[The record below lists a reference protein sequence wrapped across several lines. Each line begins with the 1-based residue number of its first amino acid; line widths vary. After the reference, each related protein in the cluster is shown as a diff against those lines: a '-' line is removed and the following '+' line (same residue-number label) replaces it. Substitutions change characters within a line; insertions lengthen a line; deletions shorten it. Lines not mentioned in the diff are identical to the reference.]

1 MKGIFSLIFSHKELV
16 LESKKENPHIKHGNI
31 LLKSGG
37 VCLLGGFLLS
47 LSLTFSEFKLSI
59 FIDTRISV
67 IVLIVGI
74 IQIVIGLY
82 LVLSGLSNTKKTWSN
97 KIFYYLRGM
106 SNQSDDP
113 PFSALPKMAT
123 WYSPVLVKIK
133 IDPNLPDS
141 IYTDLQFAIKIITE
155 KINQYKENEVFFA
168 GMARVPC
175 LFFLG
180 YAFRNAHGSVI
191 TLIEHIHQSDKWM
204 KLRETDN
211 IELDTMIEI
220 NIKDKNLFVSD
231 ISILVEFICEI
242 PRNDLPLH
250 LQDNIVR
257 IRLTKD
263 YEHNQIESRKTIERI
278 VENIVNQLVIHNKK
292 CRKLHL
298 FISAQSTIVFSLGR
312 RYQDGMI
319 GNIIVY
325 QYNPFQNRYSWAI
338 SLINNSLKL
347 EKFD

>member
-1 MKGIFSLIFSHKELV
+1 MKRIFSLIFSHKELV
-16 LESKKENPHIKHGNI
+16 LESKKENPHIKHGNT

-47 LSLTFSEFKLSI
+47 LSLAFSEFKLSI

-67 IVLIVGI
+67 IVLVVGI

-82 LVLSGLSNTKKTWSN
+82 LVLSGLSNTKKSWS
-97 KIFYYLRGM
+97 KKVFYYILGM

-133 IDPNLPDS
+133 IDPDLPDS
-141 IYTDLQFAIKIITE
+141 IYTDLQFAMKTITE

-168 GMARVPC
+168 GIARVPC

-180 YAFRNAHGSVI
+180 HTFRNAHSSVV
-191 TLIEHIHQSDKWM
+191 TLIEHIHQGDKWV

-220 NIKDKNLFVSD
+220 NIKDKKLFISD
-231 ISILVEFICEI
+231 ISILVEFTCEI
-242 PRNDLPLH
+242 PRNDLPSH

-257 IRLTKD
+257 IKLTKD

-278 VENIVNQLVIHNKK
+278 VENIVNQLVIYNKK
-292 CRKLHL
+292 CRILHL
-298 FISAQSTIVFSLGR
+298 FISAQSTVVFSLGR

>member
-1 MKGIFSLIFSHKELV
+1 MKRIFSLIFSHKELV

-97 KIFYYLRGM
+97 KIFYLRGM

-113 PFSALPKMAT
+113 PFSALPKMAA

-133 IDPNLPDS
+133 IDPDLPDS

-211 IELDTMIEI
+211 IELDKMIEI

-231 ISILVEFICEI
+231 ISILVEFTCEI

-278 VENIVNQLVIHNKK
+278 VENIVNQLAIYNKK